1 MQKQLHFKTLILSI
15 VLTFFFQFS
24 FGQGNTNPCAVNSCL
39 NGGACNQLTDTYSC
53 ECTEFYFGS
62 DCQFLKSVT
71 LVAPSAPVVFK
82 NDVNVPLDD
91 AIQATGF
98 SGGTYNVTASGL
110 SNMTITFTI
119 TGGTLTLGT
128 TDVVF
133 GGGGN
138 GSSSFTATG
147 QAETV
152 AFEDGPLN
160 IALNQATFTPTPNL
174 FGTNVASITFTAVY
188 GPDYK
193 TQIEVADAVKNI
205 LKSTT
210 DVVDV
215 DWMVEA
221 DQIEY
226 RFVIDKQKA
235 MLYGIAPQ
243 QIVHTLNMALSERP
257 ISNLYDE
264 DASAQ
269 VGLIL
274 ALEEK
279 EKSTIQDIS
288 QLEIRSKTGTMI
300 SVGDLVDVQEKI
312 RDKSIYHKNQKRV
325 VYVMADMAGEL
336 ESPVYS
342 ILGMTEKLNAIALP
356 EGYSMNE
363 LYIKY

>member
-24 FGQGNTNPCAVNSCL
+24 IGQGNTNPCAVNPCL

-193 TQIEVADAVKNI
+193 GNGPSYSESPASVTFDIQD
-205 LKSTT
+205 STLS
-210 DVVDV
+210 
-215 DWMVEA
+215 VE
-221 DQIEY
+221 DQIFERNIKIY
-226 RFVIDKQKA
+226 PIPVKDIINIENNSDNIITKV
-235 MLYGIAPQ
+235 
-243 QIVHTLNMALSERP
+243 QILDVLGNMVYSTDFSTFN
-257 ISNLYDE
+257 SNFKINVSD
-264 DASAQ
+264 
-269 VGLIL
+269 LIL
-274 ALEEK
+274 E
-279 EKSTIQDIS
+279 
-288 QLEIRSKTGTMI
+288 
-300 SVGDLVDVQEKI
+300 
-312 RDKSIYHKNQKRV
+312 Y
-325 VYVMADMAGEL
+325 
-336 ESPVYS
+336 
-342 ILGMTEKLNAIALP
+342 IL
-356 EGYSMNE
+356 
-363 LYIKY
+363 